1 MPPRPSPSRVAAAL
15 DYLQRLKS
23 GVGEFVG
30 GVGSNLADRARA
42 AGGLAYEALTTDPN
56 IGRMT
61 TAEFSQAAAD
71 RAPTPR
77 LDQAARDIGTIG
89 RAIVTQPVETGK
101 AIVRGEVERAQQAM
115 TSPRAAG
122 QYAGSLIDPTRLA
135 AALRHR
141 IPISE
146 LDVYHGTPHT
156 YAPTEAN
163 PLGEFDASKIGTGEG
178 AQAYGHGIYFAENMD
193 VGKGYQPRD
202 PKVEAK
208 LAQLYKQAE
217 QRQDYDS
224 MEVLE
229 AAMLHKTAG
238 ELREMFPNQGKLA
251 DQIGKIT
258 ATSKGSLYKA
268 DLPDEMIDRMLD
280 YDKPINE
287 QSPAVLDALERAG
300 INTQSTALAGPM
312 AQGQEAH
319 LAKHGIPGLKYLDEG
334 SRNTAGKWI
343 AKHPQGGETA
353 FNTEAELNA
362 FLKRNPEMAAV
373 KPKQTRNFVVFPGE
387 EKKVRIL
394 KRNGQ
399 PAPERIAQALEAAP
413 TTARR
418 PTALPTI
425 KPGDVVDGYKVRPD
439 IPNQSS
445 IAASLDNYEVLP
457 GIRSINMTEFDPQY
471 VRSISP
477 DKLDSR
483 TRKLMDEISQSKE
496 LNPLIVAYD
505 SKGPYI
511 IEGGHR
517 FDALA
522 ASKAKSVPAMVV
534 IDMDDPPR

>member
-1 MPPRPSPSRVAAAL
+1 MPPRPAPSRIAQAL
-15 DYLQRLKS
+15 EYLQGLKS

-42 AGGLAYEALTTDPN
+42 AGGLAYEALTSDPN

-77 LDQAARDIGTIG
+77 LDQAAQDIGTIG

-115 TSPRAAG
+115 TSPQAAG
-122 QYAGSLIDPTRLA
+122 QYAGSFIDPTRLA

-146 LDVYHGTPHT
+146 LDVYHGTPHK

-178 AQAYGHGIYFAENMD
+178 AQAYGHGIYLAENMD

-208 LAQLYKQAE
+208 LEQLYKQAE

-238 ELREMFPNQGKLA
+238 ELREMFPNQTKLA

-280 YDKPINE
+280 WDKPLSE
-287 QSPAVLDALERAG
+287 QSAAVREALMPIVKAAMKKRGTPDRALEYSANRAIG
-300 INTQSTALAGPM
+300 GDIVKDLLVGNGVTRADVSRIM
-312 AQGQEAH
+312 QEA
-319 LAKHGIPGLKYLDEG
+319 GIPGIRYLDAG
-334 SRNTAGKWI
+334 SRG
-343 AKHPQGGETA
+343 QGGSG
-353 FNTEAELNA
+353 
-362 FLKRNPEMAAV
+362 
-373 KPKQTRNFVVFPGE
+373 TRNFVVFPGE

-394 KRNGQ
+394 
-399 PAPERIAQALEAAP
+399 ER
-413 TTARR
+413 
-418 PTALPTI
+418 
-425 KPGDVVDGYKVRPD
+425 K
-439 IPNQSS
+439 
-445 IAASLDNYEVLP
+445 
-457 GIRSINMTEFDPQY
+457 
-471 VRSISP
+471 
-477 DKLDSR
+477 
-483 TRKLMDEISQSKE
+483 
-496 LNPLIVAYD
+496 
-505 SKGPYI
+505 
-511 IEGGHR
+511 
-517 FDALA
+517 
-522 ASKAKSVPAMVV
+522 
-534 IDMDDPPR
+534 

>member
-1 MPPRPSPSRVAAAL
+1 M
-15 DYLQRLKS
+15 
-23 GVGEFVG
+23 GEFVG

-77 LDQAARDIGTIG
+77 LDQAAQDIGTIG

-115 TSPRAAG
+115 TSPQAAG
-122 QYAGSLIDPTRLA
+122 QYAGSFIDPTRLA

-146 LDVYHGTPHT
+146 LDVYHGTPHK

-178 AQAYGHGIYFAENMD
+178 AQAYGHGIYLAETPEVASMYRAS
-193 VGKGYQPRD
+193 VGPKDGSQFDLPDGPIKGIATMIAAKGDEGEKAARKLWASSVD
-202 PKVEAK
+202 DIDEAVR
-208 LAQLYKQAE
+208 LA
-217 QRQDYDS
+217 R
-224 MEVLE
+224 E
-229 AAMLHKTAG
+229 AVTDK
-238 ELREMFPNQGKLA
+238 
-251 DQIGKIT
+251 
-258 ATSKGSLYKA
+258 SSLYKA

-280 YDKPINE
+280 WDKPLSE
-287 QSPAVLDALERAG
+287 QSVAVKEMLRKSPLAPDESVWPQWTGQQFYEAEVRAMTEFDKLQKGPSRASVSDAIRQ
-300 INTQSTALAGPM
+300 T
-312 AQGQEAH
+312 
-319 LAKHGIPGLKYLDEG
+319 GIPGIKYLDEG

-394 KRNGQ
+394 
-399 PAPERIAQALEAAP
+399 ER
-413 TTARR
+413 
-418 PTALPTI
+418 
-425 KPGDVVDGYKVRPD
+425 K
-439 IPNQSS
+439 
-445 IAASLDNYEVLP
+445 
-457 GIRSINMTEFDPQY
+457 
-471 VRSISP
+471 
-477 DKLDSR
+477 
-483 TRKLMDEISQSKE
+483 
-496 LNPLIVAYD
+496 
-505 SKGPYI
+505 
-511 IEGGHR
+511 
-517 FDALA
+517 
-522 ASKAKSVPAMVV
+522 
-534 IDMDDPPR
+534 